1 MTRRT
6 AQTIRNNI
14 TAPDLKGSIIQLKY
28 ESAAMSSITLRSPT
42 EKVVTSSM
50 KNKTVTSTTELFS
63 FRIFD
68 PDVSTI
74 PIKAMRKFIRRTN
87 RILVY
92 IKTANICSTSSLF
105 SSSRLSC
112 FLHGSILPRTL
123 HKKNFKLLEKD
134 KFFCD

>member
-6 AQTIRNNI
+6 AQTIRNNV
-14 TAPDLKGSIIQLKY
+14 TALDLKGSVIQLKY

-50 KNKTVTSTTELFS
+50 KNKTVTSTIELFS

-74 PIKAMRKFIRRTN
+74 PK
-87 RILVY
+87 
-92 IKTANICSTSSLF
+92 
-105 SSSRLSC
+105 
-112 FLHGSILPRTL
+112 
-123 HKKNFKLLEKD
+123 
-134 KFFCD
+134 

>member
-42 EKVVTSSM
+42 EKVVTSSI
-50 KNKTVTSTTELFS
+50 KNKTVTSTTELFF

-74 PIKAMRKFIRRTN
+74 PK
-87 RILVY
+87 
-92 IKTANICSTSSLF
+92 
-105 SSSRLSC
+105 
-112 FLHGSILPRTL
+112 
-123 HKKNFKLLEKD
+123 
-134 KFFCD
+134 